1 MTTTTNAKAPSW
13 RRKRTPRQT
22 TSTINPQTV
31 LQIVAKHATQRGAMI
46 SILEDIQA
54 SYNYLPKDALQ
65 LVAQETGY
73 SLVDIYGVATFYT
86 KFSLE
91 PRGKHLA
98 SVCLG
103 TACHVRGAPRVL
115 EKFEGHL
122 GIKAG
127 ETTAD
132 KEFTLST
139 VNCLGACALGPVAVV
154 DGEYHSD
161 VAPHLVREILHEC
174 QCENGQK
181 NVLEDKRCFRINV
194 ACPQCN
200 QSLMTNDDLLDG
212 APMIHVTAS
221 FARKHGWLRMS
232 SFYGDYRVE
241 SQHEIP
247 DDAVVDFFCPK
258 CHGELR
264 TTTTCASCDAPM
276 LPLFIRGG
284 GVVRICARRGC
295 KEHQL
300 DLE

>member
-1 MTTTTNAKAPSW
+1 MTITTNEKIPSW
-13 RRKRTPRQT
+13 RRRHAARPT

-31 LQIVAKHATQRGAMI
+31 HQIVDKHRGQRGAMI

-54 SYNYLPKDALQ
+54 SYNYLPREALQ
-65 LVAQETGY
+65 LVGEQTGY

-91 PRGKHLA
+91 PRGRHLA

-115 EKFEGHL
+115 EKFEKHL

-127 ETTAD
+127 QTSED
-132 KEFTLST
+132 REFTLTT

-161 VAPHLVREILHEC
+161 VAPHRVPGIVHEC
-174 QCENGQK
+174 QCGKENK
-181 NVLEDKRCFRINV
+181 SVLEDKRCFRINV

-200 QSLMTNDDLLDG
+200 RSLMTWDNLLDG

-241 SQHEIP
+241 SQHDIP
-247 DDAVVDFFCPK
+247 DDEVVDFFCPK
-258 CHGELR
+258 CHSQLR
-264 TTTTCASCDAPM
+264 APSTCASCDAPM
-276 LPLFIRGG
+276 LPLFVRGG

>member
-1 MTTTTNAKAPSW
+1 MTIQTNTKVPGWRQKRAPHA
-13 RRKRTPRQT
+13 T
-22 TSTINPQTV
+22 TSIIDPQTV
-31 LQIVAKHATQRGAMI
+31 RSIIEKHEGQRGALI

-54 SYNYLPKDALQ
+54 SYNYLPKEALQ
-65 LVAQETGY
+65 HVANETGY
-73 SLVDIYGVATFYT
+73 SMVDIYGVATFYT

-115 EKFEGHL
+115 EKFESSL
-122 GIKAG
+122 GVKAG
-127 ETTAD
+127 QTTAD
-132 KEFTLST
+132 KEFTLTT

-161 VAPHLVREILHEC
+161 VAPHRVPGIVHDCTCGEEDVS
-174 QCENGQK
+174 
-181 NVLEDKRCFRINV
+181 VLEDKRCFRINV

-200 QSLMTNDDLLDG
+200 RSLMTEDEQLDG

-247 DDAVVDFFCPK
+247 DDGVVDFFCPK
-258 CHGELR
+258 CHAELR
-264 TTTTCASCDAPM
+264 TTSTCARCDAPM

>member
-1 MTTTTNAKAPSW
+1 MTISTNTKTPSW
-13 RRKRTPRQT
+13 RRRRPPRQT

-31 LQIVAKHATQRGAMI
+31 HQIINKHRDRRGALI
-46 SILEDIQA
+46 AILEDVQA
-54 SYNYLPKDALQ
+54 SYNYLPQDALQ
-65 LVAQETGY
+65 MVAEQTGL

-115 EKFEGHL
+115 EKFEDRL

-127 ETTAD
+127 QTSED
-132 KEFTLST
+132 KEFTLAT

-161 VAPHLVREILHEC
+161 VAPHQVPGIIHEC
-174 QCENGQK
+174 QCAHERQS
-181 NVLEDKRCFRINV
+181 VLKDKRFFRINV

-200 QSLMTNDDLLDG
+200 RSLMTADHLLDG
-212 APMIHVTAS
+212 EPMIHVTAS

-232 SFYGDYRVE
+232 AFYGDYRVE

-247 DDAVVDFFCPK
+247 EDAVVDFFCPK
-258 CHGELR
+258 CHSQLR
-264 TTTTCASCDAPM
+264 APSTCARCEAPM
-276 LPLFIRGG
+276 LPLFVRGG